1 MCKSE
6 NAISLSLE
14 DSKYKEVMH
23 ARFRKLGPN
32 ALPPSGLNVKIL
44 NQLKG
49 SGGKVLFK
57 KDPRTKKYFVVVS
70 QFLTGITYGFD
81 LN

>member
-1 MCKSE
+1 
-6 NAISLSLE
+6 LSLE

-23 ARFRKLGPN
+23 ARFRKLRPN

-49 SGGKVLFK
+49 SGGKVTLFK
-57 KDPRTKKYFVVVS
+57 KDYHTKKYFVVDEDEALRSKLANLV
-70 QFLTGITYGFD
+70 
-81 LN
+81 